1 MAGCKPADGSAARRR
16 AEPGG
21 WAAMPVARRSRP
33 DLRSVVVVGLAV
45 VAVALGLVLGVL
57 LLSRGGGDVEVRLG
71 DRDFRD
77 METGRISAEIAD
89 RGPILFGDVAD
100 GELDIILQ
108 HIGNDP
114 ESGWLAFEARRPG
127 QSRDCFFEWQAQQA
141 EFVNTCD
148 TADVVD
154 AAGGDLR
161 RFDVTIVNGDV
172 RVDIN
177 PR

>member
-1 MAGCKPADGSAARRR
+1 
-16 AEPGG
+16 
-21 WAAMPVARRSRP
+21 MPVSSGPRP
-33 DLRSVVVVGLAV
+33 DLRTVVVVGLAGV
-45 VAVALGLVLGVL
+45 VVALGLVLGVL
-57 LLSRGGGDVEVRLG
+57 LLTRGGTDVEIRLG

-77 METGRISAEIAD
+77 METGRISVEIAD

-108 HIGNDP
+108 HLGDDP

-127 QSRDCFFEWQAQQA
+127 QSRDCFFRWQAGQA

-148 TADVVD
+148 PDDVVD
-154 AAGGDLR
+154 AAGTGLR
-161 RFDVTIVNGDV
+161 HFSVAVVDGDV

-177 PR
+177 PEAERTGRDP

>member
-1 MAGCKPADGSAARRR
+1 
-16 AEPGG
+16 
-21 WAAMPVARRSRP
+21 MPVSSGPRP
-33 DLRSVVVVGLAV
+33 DLRTVVVVGLAGV
-45 VAVALGLVLGVL
+45 VVALGLVLGVL
-57 LLSRGGGDVEVRLG
+57 LLSRGGTDVEIRLG

-100 GELDIILQ
+100 GERDIILQ
-108 HIGNDP
+108 HLGDDP

-127 QSRDCFFEWQAQQA
+127 QSRDCFFEWQAGQA

-148 TADVVD
+148 HDDVVD
-154 AAGGDLR
+154 AAGTGLR
-161 RFDVTIVNGDV
+161 HFSVTVVDGDV

-177 PR
+177 PS

>member
-1 MAGCKPADGSAARRR
+1 
-16 AEPGG
+16 
-21 WAAMPVARRSRP
+21 MPVSSGPRP
-33 DLRSVVVVGLAV
+33 DLRTVVVVGLAGV
-45 VAVALGLVLGVL
+45 VVALGLVLGVL
-57 LLSRGGGDVEVRLG
+57 LLTRGGTEVEIRLG

-100 GELDIILQ
+100 GERDIILQ
-108 HIGNDP
+108 HLGDDP

-127 QSRDCFFEWQAQQA
+127 QSRDCFFEWQAGQA

-148 TADVVD
+148 HDDVVD
-154 AAGGDLR
+154 AAGTGLR
-161 RFDVTIVNGDV
+161 HFSVTVVDGDV

-177 PR
+177 PS

>member
-1 MAGCKPADGSAARRR
+1 
-16 AEPGG
+16 
-21 WAAMPVARRSRP
+21 MPVSSGPRP
-33 DLRSVVVVGLAV
+33 DLRTVVVVGLAGV
-45 VAVALGLVLGVL
+45 VVALGLVLGVL
-57 LLSRGGGDVEVRLG
+57 LLTRGGTDVEIRLG

-100 GELDIILQ
+100 GERDIILQ
-108 HIGNDP
+108 HLGDDP

-127 QSRDCFFEWQAQQA
+127 QSRDCFFEWQAGQA

-148 TADVVD
+148 PDDVVD
-154 AAGGDLR
+154 AAGTGLR
-161 RFDVTIVNGDV
+161 HFSVAVVDGDV

-177 PR
+177 PEAERTNRDP

>member
-1 MAGCKPADGSAARRR
+1 
-16 AEPGG
+16 
-21 WAAMPVARRSRP
+21 MPVSRSPRP
-33 DLRSVVVVGLAV
+33 DLRTVVVVGLAGV
-45 VAVALGLVLGVL
+45 VVALGLFLGVL
-57 LLSRGGGDVEVRLG
+57 LLARGGGDVEIRLG

-108 HIGNDP
+108 HLGSDP
-114 ESGWLAFEARRPG
+114 DSGWLAFEARRPG
-127 QSRDCFFEWQAQQA
+127 QSRGCFFRWQSSRA

-148 TADVVD
+148 PDDVVD
-154 AAGGDLR
+154 AAGTGLR
-161 RFDVTIVNGDV
+161 HFDVAVVDGDV

-177 PR
+177 P

>member
-1 MAGCKPADGSAARRR
+1 
-16 AEPGG
+16 
-21 WAAMPVARRSRP
+21 MPVSSGPRP
-33 DLRSVVVVGLAV
+33 DLRTVVVVGLAGV
-45 VAVALGLVLGVL
+45 VVALGLVLGVL
-57 LLSRGGGDVEVRLG
+57 LLSRGGTDVEIRLG

-108 HIGNDP
+108 HLGDDP

-127 QSRDCFFEWQAQQA
+127 QSRDCFFEWQAGQA

-148 TADVVD
+148 PDDVVD
-154 AAGGDLR
+154 AAGTGLR
-161 RFDVTIVNGDV
+161 HFSVAVVDGDV
-172 RVDIN
+172 RVDIH

>member
-1 MAGCKPADGSAARRR
+1 
-16 AEPGG
+16 
-21 WAAMPVARRSRP
+21 MPVSSGARP
-33 DLRSVVVVGLAV
+33 DLRTVVVVGLAGV
-45 VAVALGLVLGVL
+45 VVALGLVLGVL
-57 LLSRGGGDVEVRLG
+57 LLTRGGTDVEIRLG

-108 HIGNDP
+108 HLGDDP

-127 QSRDCFFEWQAQQA
+127 QSRDCFFEWHAGQA

-148 TADVVD
+148 PDDVVD
-154 AAGGDLR
+154 AAGTGLR
-161 RFDVTIVNGDV
+161 HFNVAVVDGDV

-177 PR
+177 QRPSG

>member
-1 MAGCKPADGSAARRR
+1 
-16 AEPGG
+16 
-21 WAAMPVARRSRP
+21 MPVSSGPRP
-33 DLRSVVVVGLAV
+33 NLRSVIVVGLAG

-57 LLSRGGGDVEVRLG
+57 LLSRGGTDVEIRLG

-108 HIGNDP
+108 HLGDDP

-127 QSRDCFFEWQAQQA
+127 QSRDCFFQWLPEQAV
-141 EFVNTCD
+141 FVNTCD
-148 TADVVD
+148 PDDVVD
-154 AAGGDLR
+154 AAGTGLR
-161 RFDVTIVNGDV
+161 HFGVAVVDGDV

-177 PR
+177 PG